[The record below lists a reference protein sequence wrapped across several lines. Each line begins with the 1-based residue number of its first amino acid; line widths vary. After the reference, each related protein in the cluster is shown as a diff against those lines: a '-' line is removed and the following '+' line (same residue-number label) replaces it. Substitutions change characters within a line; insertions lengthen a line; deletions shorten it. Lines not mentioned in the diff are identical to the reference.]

1 MNLKQLYYFR
11 DLAETENYSLSAD
24 RLTISQPTLSHAISL
39 LQSELGVLL
48 FEKQGR
54 NVHLTHYG
62 KCYLTYVQKALD
74 ELKKG
79 KATLDTLIDPQSGT
93 IELAFIYTM
102 GAAFVPKMVREFS
115 DKPVYSRIQFSFH
128 QGTTQDVTN
137 KLIDESCDLAVC
149 SYAEG
154 HPEISFNPVY
164 QEELVLIT
172 AKNHPLARYDTIDL
186 RKTTA
191 YPYILFNRKSGLYP
205 YIRDTFRSLQIKPK
219 IACIVEEDQ
228 AMAGLVSINF
238 GIAIIPNMKILDTFD
253 IKKLRII
260 NKIPARIIYLAYLKH
275 NFMSPAAN
283 AFKDFLIHRNHPMA
297 SLN

>member
-24 RLTISQPTLSHAISL
+24 RLTITQPTLSHAISL

-62 KCYLTYVQKALD
+62 KCYLTYVRKALD

-79 KATLDTLIDPQSGT
+79 KAALDTLIDPHSGT

-115 DKPVYSRIQFSFH
+115 DKPVYGRIRFSFH

-154 HPEISFNPVY
+154 HPEISFTPVY
-164 QEELVLIT
+164 REELVLIT
-172 AKNHPLARYDTIDL
+172 SKNHPLAKYDRIDL
-186 RKTTA
+186 RQTTD

-205 YIRDTFRSLQIKPK
+205 YIRDTFRSLRLQPK

-228 AMAGLVSINF
+228 AMAGLVSINY
-238 GIAIIPNMKILDTFD
+238 GIAIIPKMKMLDTFD
-253 IKKLRII
+253 VKILKIT

-275 NFMSPAAN
+275 SFMSPAAD
-283 AFKDFLIHRNHPMA
+283 AFKDFLLKQNHPI
-297 SLN
+297 SLD